1 MRSVLEMKQRLS
13 MQGYSI
19 KIMQTIH
26 SVHLLMDRIFVWDQN
41 QIRFLLLQSIIDR
54 STDVISDILH

>member
-1 MRSVLEMKQRLS
+1 MRSGLEMKQRLS

-26 SVHLLMDRIFVWDQN
+26 AVHLLMDRIFVWDQN
-41 QIRFLLLQSIIDR
+41 QIPFLLLQSIIDR